1 LFTHLSKGVKAVAKE
16 QAVPHALTNI
26 FKKIENGIRTIENA
40 LVVFCGVVLMALM
53 FLGTG
58 DVLGRKFLN
67 SPITG
72 TYELSTV
79 MMAAV
84 VLLGWAYTQKEG
96 AHVGVALF
104 FDKFPPK
111 MQTIA
116 SLVIN
121 CLALALFAVI
131 AFESWKIALDNTLEG
146 RHFQILDLPSGPFYF
161 LVPVGAFFISLEF
174 IISIVHLFNRIRK
187 K

>member
-1 LFTHLSKGVKAVAKE
+1 MVARE
-16 QAVPHALTNI
+16 QAVTRGTTSIL
-26 FKKIENGIRTIENA
+26 KKIERGIRYIENV

-58 DVLGRKFLN
+58 DVVGRKFFN

-72 TYELSTV
+72 TYELSTI

-84 VLLGWAYTQKEG
+84 VLLGWAYTQKMGE
-96 AHVGVALF
+96 HVDVALIY
-104 FDKFPPK
+104 DKFPPR
-111 MQTIA
+111 MQTIV
-116 SLVIN
+116 SIITTF
-121 CLALALFAVI
+121 LALALFVTI
-131 AFESWKIALDNTLEG
+131 TIQSWNIALANTLEG
-146 RHFQILDLPSGPFYF
+146 RHFKILDMPSGPFYF

-174 IISIVHLFNRIRK
+174 IIALAHLFPRIRK